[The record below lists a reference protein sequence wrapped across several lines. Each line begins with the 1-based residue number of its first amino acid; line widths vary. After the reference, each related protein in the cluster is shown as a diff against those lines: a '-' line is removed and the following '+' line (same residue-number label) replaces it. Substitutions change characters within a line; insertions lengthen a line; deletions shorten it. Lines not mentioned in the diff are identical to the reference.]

1 MAGVRRT
8 SLRAVGRA
16 WLRAL
21 RGASRGLYDAI
32 ASTVSAVFPG
42 GGGYQVLDP
51 NRKVINGLTK
61 MLAQYSANELAN
73 LSLPQLRS
81 LCRKLDRDNS
91 TARSAGDAFVAEIIG
106 TGIALE
112 PDTGDEITNQA
123 IKPYLDEFWRG
134 CDITGRRSIYDLQQ
148 EAARSWFFAGE
159 HIWRLPVKP
168 DLLDKNRLPVFILPL
183 DSEWLTSDVPERADD
198 AITVVAGMELSK
210 WGEPLAYLLRNPEA
224 SAYSDVER
232 VPASEVIHGFEHR
245 RPLQNR
251 GEPHM
256 APVIERISQE
266 GDLIDT
272 ELKSAINCSAMAV
285 VITSQ
290 FSSDPDNGSNS
301 DQQTDGTSTSPAR
314 DIPLGAVTEL
324 FPGEDAKAFKH
335 DRPSQQIAPFVDL
348 LRSSIAA
355 ACRISKRW
363 LTRTY
368 DQSWS
373 SQRADAQDSNILLS
387 QLRESIGHTTIG
399 EVYVR
404 ILPYVCARAGRPLP
418 KRKAY
423 RLLPDGQPYI
433 NPVDEIKAI
442 GMAISQGLT
451 TWEKEIAKRGG
462 DRLETWKQLAK
473 EYQEAKA
480 LGLKLDLSGT
490 NAPAPESTIGAGDG
504 AGDGATKP
512 AAAAQDP
519 SGDTVNQEERA
530 AFIRAL
536 DSIARD
542 SRDARG
548 GNITISP
555 TIAIPEKLRME
566 IPAAPAPVVNVAAPV
581 VHVAAPNV
589 SVAAPEVTNDITVMP
604 APSPVVHVAAPEVTV
619 AAPKVTVENH
629 VEVPQ
634 RTIKATPQR
643 DGTVLMEPQD

>member
-1 MAGVRRT
+1 VSPARSAWR
-8 SLRAVGRA
+8 SAGRA
-16 WLRAL
+16 WLKAL
-21 RGASRGLYDAI
+21 RSATRGVFGAISSTAQAMGL
-32 ASTVSAVFPG
+32 VS

-51 NRKVINGLTK
+51 NRKIINGLAK

-91 TARSAGDAFVAEIIG
+91 TARSAADAFVAEIVG

-112 PDTGDEITNQA
+112 PDTGDKITDEA

-148 EAARSWFFAGE
+148 EAARSWFIAGE
-159 HIWRLPVKP
+159 HIWRTPVVP
-168 DLLDKNRLPVFILPL
+168 SLIELGRLPVFILPL
-183 DSEWLTSDVPERADD
+183 DSEWLCYDVPERADE
-198 AITVVAGMELSK
+198 ALTNVAGMDLSK
-210 WGEPLAYLLRNPEA
+210 WGAPIAYWLRNPEA
-224 SAYSDVER
+224 AAYVEVER
-232 VPASEVIHGFEHR
+232 VPAREIIHGFEHR

-251 GEPHM
+251 GEPMM
-256 APVIERISQE
+256 APVIERIHQE

-272 ELKSAINCSAMAV
+272 ELKAAINCAGIAV
-285 VITSQ
+285 VVTSD
-290 FSSDPDNGSNS
+290 FHPDADDGTDPN
-301 DQQTDGTSTSPAR
+301 QRTDGTSTDPAVG
-314 DIPLGAVTEL
+314 IGIGATVRMD
-324 FPGEDAKAFKH
+324 PGDKVEAFKH

-355 ACRISKRW
+355 ACRVSKRW

-373 SQRADAQDSNILLS
+373 SQRADAQDSNALLA
-387 QLRESIGHTTIG
+387 QLRESFGHSTIG
-399 EVYVR
+399 DAYLR
-404 ILPYVCARAGRPLP
+404 ILPYVCAKAGRPLP
-418 KRKAY
+418 KSKAY

-462 DRLETWKQLAK
+462 DRLEVWKQLAK
-473 EYQEAKA
+473 ERQEAAA

-490 NAPAPESTIGAGDG
+490 NAPAPDSTVGASDEQ
-504 AGDGATKP
+504 TTP
-512 AAAAQDP
+512 AAAADDTN
-519 SGDTVNQEERA
+519 GDEDDVNKDERR

-542 SRDARG
+542 SRESRA
-548 GNITISP
+548 GNMTISP
-555 TIAIPEKLRME
+555 TIVIPEKLRME

-581 VHVAAPNV
+581 VHVAAPEV
-589 SVAAPEVTNDITVMP
+589 HVAAPNVTNDITVMP
-604 APSPVVHVAAPEVTV
+604 APTPVVHVAAPEVTV